1 LPVNVNSDFVKS
13 MYDMLTQFATGG
25 IKILLMIN
33 GGAAVAVL
41 AFLGNLVGK
50 TNMDVSMMIR
60 PLAWSMIIYTIGV
73 IFAAATALEAY
84 YCQLQF
90 TELRNPSG
98 AKKTRYWAMVTAL
111 LSIASFA
118 VGCICTGCSI
128 GVYFFM

>member
-1 LPVNVNSDFVKS
+1 MCSVMRWSGRRNSQRRKGDGLILGSVQISKSLPVNVNSDFVKS

-60 PLAWSMIIYTIGV
+60 PLGLY
-73 IFAAATALEAY
+73 
-84 YCQLQF
+84 
-90 TELRNPSG
+90 
-98 AKKTRYWAMVTAL
+98 
-111 LSIASFA
+111 
-118 VGCICTGCSI
+118 
-128 GVYFFM
+128 